1 MSVVSAGGR
10 LPMPRD
16 QRGSL
21 RMEPRHMRARGRYA
35 HSDVG
40 VGDPFLPRFS
50 AIASEGVKIPM
61 QRDEWGEDTTVVT
74 GVTSEHSYSG
84 EEKKVYEP
92 PVGRVVGRRSID
104 TNLIQIKISFFRCSR
119 LFWILC
125 SSLIGLAAVISA
137 PAMCILPFLASHILG
152 GEQFPISCQVDCQ
165 GSLLLVVIK
174 TILLIVAIWALYW
187 RHSLAD
193 MPRLYVARV
202 SLVMFVLFILF
213 AFWLFYIVRIFIE
226 RYQQY
231 TYVISFATS
240 LLDALLF
247 IHYISFIILEIRR
260 LRKEFVVTIVRD
272 PDGESRTMPLGYM
285 SIQEAAVEIL
295 LFYESTFPSY
305 NMLLDKARQ
314 SAQQMRSGVPGGAA
328 GFKMY
333 DLEGLGPNQPIS
345 EVNARALME
354 AAARRR
360 IAGYNELIQEEMD
373 FSRRLQKRK
382 YRLKIAAEDAFA
394 HMQGIADSQQGTAN
408 GKQNVANQMDSMTAA
423 QNVFTWIM
431 RPMNK
436 YLKTM
441 RMQQKFNS
449 ESITRHIEK
458 CLSMKVDH
466 RTFLQR
472 YFSDRFPEKDIVT
485 ESKWSIVSDSQSSAN
500 IQHGI
505 TFLLRSHNKADNNG
519 VQLLCTVSTLPFI
532 NLTEQSRAS
541 ISKFALKISNES
553 SV

>member
-84 EEKKVYEP
+84 EDKKVYEP
-92 PVGRVVGRRSID
+92 PVGRVVGR
-104 TNLIQIKISFFRCSR
+104 RCSR

-193 MPRLYVARV
+193 MPRLYVTRV

-231 TYVISFATS
+231 TYV
-240 LLDALLF
+240 
-247 IHYISFIILEIRR
+247 
-260 LRKEFVVTIVRD
+260 
-272 PDGESRTMPLGYM
+272 
-285 SIQEAAVEIL
+285 
-295 LFYESTFPSY
+295 
-305 NMLLDKARQ
+305 ARQ

-458 CLSMKVDH
+458 
-466 RTFLQR
+466 
-472 YFSDRFPEKDIVT
+472 Y
-485 ESKWSIVSDSQSSAN
+485 AN
-500 IQHGI
+500 NCY
-505 TFLLRSHNKADNNG
+505 TK
-519 VQLLCTVSTLPFI
+519 
-532 NLTEQSRAS
+532 
-541 ISKFALKISNES
+541 K
-553 SV
+553 